1 VNLVALRAPWPHP
14 AGVGR
19 QWYDLQRPNWP
30 ELPES
35 RTRLRE
41 RLLELGRSVPLE
53 ATALLGF
60 SQGGAMALDVGCG
73 DPAGL
78 EGLPL
83 ACLIACSGYPHPG
96 WTPRRP
102 AGAVLITHGDQDPV
116 VPFAA
121 SEALEQMLRAAGG
134 TVQRLSFPGGHG
146 IDPGLFPAMRAALEA
161 GWS

>member
-1 VNLVALRAPWPHP
+1 
-14 AGVGR
+14 
-19 QWYDLQRPNWP
+19 
-30 ELPES
+30 
-35 RTRLRE
+35 
-41 RLLELGRSVPLE
+41 VPLE

-102 AGAVLITHGDQDPV
+102 AGAVLITHGEQDPV

-134 TVQRLSFPGGHG
+134 TVQRLAFAGGHG
-146 IDPGLFPAMRAALEA
+146 IDPGLFAAMRAALEA